1 MFHPLAYL
9 VKLNIE
15 MSMAHLIKTIAL
27 GHPHPNNDPSLLL
40 AFSSS
45 PGEDMFSTNIFA
57 EAPRQRHSLIRGLFG
72 SEHIVFSQEDVRT
85 RVPGHSSTRSAS
97 IPDYELPPWK
107 SKADKEPDN
116 VASDNLSSGE
126 GRRSSNACENCW
138 RWDSG
143 VSSNTRN
150 LEGADDVSTP
160 EAAHLPAHR
169 RMSELG

>member
-40 AFSSS
+40 TFSSS

-107 SKADKEPDN
+107 SKVDKEPDN
-116 VASDNLSSGE
+116 VASDNLSAGE
-126 GRRSSNACENCW
+126 GRKSSNACENCW

-150 LEGADDVSTP
+150 LEGVDDISTP

-169 RMSELG
+169 HMSELG

>member
-15 MSMAHLIKTIAL
+15 MSLAHLIKTIAL

-40 AFSSS
+40 TFSSS

-116 VASDNLSSGE
+116 VASDNLSAGE
-126 GRRSSNACENCW
+126 GRKSSNACENCW

-150 LEGADDVSTP
+150 LEGVDDVSTP

>member
-40 AFSSS
+40 TFSSS

-97 IPDYELPPWK
+97 IPDYEL
-107 SKADKEPDN
+107 
-116 VASDNLSSGE
+116 
-126 GRRSSNACENCW
+126 R
-138 RWDSG
+138 
-143 VSSNTRN
+143 
-150 LEGADDVSTP
+150 
-160 EAAHLPAHR
+160 
-169 RMSELG
+169 